1 MCIALD
7 SHNYTVSGQLC
18 STIIMAQIPAALMQ
32 LFSINGLI
40 MIPIQR
46 MADVC
51 LLECFFFRRKRA
63 ESYPDDLRSENET
76 NMSSAASNLHI
87 ATQNVSP
94 LRSTSSYSVT
104 SAKFMLWVFE
114 ANIARSASSRA

>member
-46 MADVC
+46 MADVY
-51 LLECFFFRRKRA
+51 LLECFFFSTEASRIVPKPFKVWERDQRKQR
-63 ESYPDDLRSENET
+63 SYTRTLS
-76 NMSSAASNLHI
+76 
-87 ATQNVSP
+87 
-94 LRSTSSYSVT
+94 
-104 SAKFMLWVFE
+104 
-114 ANIARSASSRA
+114 